1 MDNQIPLNS
10 YEIIDKILDIIK
22 TKNELKDDVMTIN
35 FLNVLIEIIKCV
47 IYNEDLINQIT
58 LLETEIDSINNVIT
72 NINSDFRKKNN
83 NK

>member
-72 NINSDFRKKNN
+72 NINSDFRKK
-83 NK
+83 K